1 MIAGDGE
8 GKPKGFLQ
16 SKALITVDAEPGQA
30 SASFLGANAIKMQ
43 ARAMPRNRER
53 LVWLMHPDAE
63 ELLPYLSIQ
72 NGEAAKFL
80 WNPEGGLGNFDTQRV
95 LNKPVLFDDS
105 CSALGAVGDINLID
119 PFQYILL
126 TKGTA
131 RQDWSVHVEFLTDQN
146 CFRMVYRCNGAP
158 KTDSTLTIKNSKKV
172 RSPFITLAAR
182 GGSGDAEG

>member
-1 MIAGDGE
+1 
-8 GKPKGFLQ
+8 
-16 SKALITVDAEPGQA
+16 
-30 SASFLGANAIKMQ
+30 
-43 ARAMPRNRER
+43 
-53 LVWLMHPDAE
+53 
-63 ELLPYLSIQ
+63 
-72 NGEAAKFL
+72 
-80 WNPEGGLGNFDTQRV
+80 V

-105 CSALGAVGDINLID
+105 CSALGAAGDVNLID

-158 KTDSTLTIKNSKKV
+158 KTDSTLTIKNSTKA

-182 GGSGDAEG
+182 GGTGAEG